1 MLFKSKLCIAI
12 FVMFFI
18 SCGSDESSSDDT
30 DTQTTVES
38 DGNTGGT
45 NEMLD
50 LAQGEELYD
59 DNCSSCHGYISQSD
73 VSGASVS
80 EIQSALTSV
89 DQMIGINISDDE
101 LSLISNALGQ

>member
-1 MLFKSKLCIAI
+1 MLFKSKLCMAI

-59 DNCSSCHGYISQSD
+59 DNCSSCHGYSSQSD

-80 EIQSALTSV
+80 EIQVPLQASTK
-89 DQMIGINISDDE
+89 
-101 LSLISNALGQ
+101 